1 MYGSILS
8 AVLLLALGTQPAA
21 LLRSRCSHHAATIQ
35 SVHMQR
41 VAPLPSSPQP
51 SGCFALRGGSQ
62 NEEDT
67 MDEKDE
73 EDLRADGPSKQALK
87 RIRKQEQYAE
97 NKLARKL
104 VRHTNT
110 HTPTLK

>member
-41 VAPLPSSPQP
+41 VAPLPSSPP

-73 EDLRADGPSKQALK
+73 EDLRTDGPSKQALK

-97 NKLARKL
+97 KKLARKQ
-104 VRHTNT
+104 VRHANT
-110 HTPTLK
+110 HIPTLK